1 MLIGIP
7 TGLNSDS
14 IHQYWLI
21 IQFMKYIKDSK
32 PTGKDAQPVDTK
44 NGDKPSEKKKW
55 TNRKERGE
63 FRTKQKLNMLR

>member
-1 MLIGIP
+1 
-7 TGLNSDS
+7 
-14 IHQYWLI
+14 
-21 IQFMKYIKDSK
+21 MKYIKDSK
-32 PTGKDAQPVDTK
+32 PTGKDAQTVDTK